1 MACARLFYPE
11 INHFGT
17 LGDKIFYR
25 KKNNQ
30 QCQKQELFFSEMLFE
45 KDCAMSSLDYLIYED
60 TKLDESKE
68 NEKIKQISETIFLVS
83 TRSDYLELNW
93 EKDSTKIIN
102 LFLV

>member
-1 MACARLFYPE
+1 MACTKL
-11 INHFGT
+11 INNCNINCPQCKFFK
-17 LGDKIFYR
+17 DKLHT
-25 KKNNQ
+25 KKQ
-30 QCQKQELFFSEMLFE
+30 DHFFSEMLFE

-93 EKDSTKIIN
+93 EKDSTNI
-102 LFLV
+102 

>member
-1 MACARLFYPE
+1 
-11 INHFGT
+11 
-17 LGDKIFYR
+17 
-25 KKNNQ
+25 
-30 QCQKQELFFSEMLFE
+30 MLFE

-93 EKDSTKIIN
+93 EKDSTNI
-102 LFLV
+102 